1 MRSGGNPR
9 PSKGD
14 DVRLIWSVGII
25 YVRQGVYRCVCG
37 GERDRED
44 ERGRERAN
52 KWKKRMPT
60 GISTHTQRGTHNEAI
75 GGNVVGGGG
84 GRKAGVAGGTC

>member
-25 YVRQGVYRCVCG
+25 YVRHGVYRCVCV
-37 GERDRED
+37 GEREG
-44 ERGRERAN
+44 GREKEREGEQVE
-52 KWKKRMPT
+52 KRMPT

>member
-25 YVRQGVYRCVCG
+25 YVRHGVYRCVCG
-37 GERDRED
+37 GERQ
-44 ERGRERAN
+44 RGREGEQVE
-52 KWKKRMPT
+52 KRMPT
-60 GISTHTQRGTHNEAI
+60 GISTHTQAHTQRDTHNEAI